1 MVVLGLMAAGAVVVL
16 LGAVGWSVRSRR
28 LSWQMRA
35 CVTEEEAR
43 DNAAPLTTAIV
54 SASRNRERGERV

>member
-1 MVVLGLMAAGAVVVL
+1 MVVLGLTAAGAVVVL
-16 LGAVGWSVRSRR
+16 LGAVGWSVRSRPLR
-28 LSWQMRA
+28 WQMQA

-43 DNAAPLTTAIV
+43 DNAARLTTAIV

>member
-1 MVVLGLMAAGAVVVL
+1 MVVLGLLAAGVVVVL
-16 LGAVGWSVRSRR
+16 LGVVGWSLRSRR
-28 LSWQMRA
+28 LRWQIQG

-54 SASRNRERGERV
+54 SASGRPDRGEPV

>member
-1 MVVLGLMAAGAVVVL
+1 MVVLGLLAAGAVVVL
-16 LGAVGWSVRSRR
+16 LGVVWWSVRKRR
-28 LSWQMRA
+28 LRWQTQG

-54 SASRNRERGERV
+54 SASRRRDGGQHV

>member
-1 MVVLGLMAAGAVVVL
+1 MQG
-16 LGAVGWSVRSRR
+16 
-28 LSWQMRA
+28 

-54 SASRNRERGERV
+54 SASGGRDRGAPI

>member
-1 MVVLGLMAAGAVVVL
+1 MVVLGLVAAGAVVVL
-16 LGAVGWSVRSRR
+16 LGAVGWRVRSRR
-28 LSWQMRA
+28 LRWRMQA
-35 CVTEEEAR
+35 CLTEEEAR